1 MEITNLAER
10 ETILNVYQIAVANA
24 TAGAIG
30 ERGKQ
35 KKWQF
40 AFGMAELIKAHE
52 IIGSTRNV

>member
-1 MEITNLAER
+1 M
-10 ETILNVYQIAVANA
+10 NVYQIAVANA